1 VTLMD
6 RIAGLPLTVEAVRLE
21 RRQVQVGSFTR
32 VTTTVVLE
40 GDGRRGEG
48 EDVSWDPA
56 DHARFPELPLAGRR
70 TLSQWS
76 DLLEGRDLYAGAPS
90 SEVARDYRRWAFE
103 SAALDLALRQAGRSL
118 AEALGRVARPVRFVV
133 SASGPVEHWLS
144 LYPDIEFKLDAG
156 PDWDAARLERLAA
169 TGRVRVVDMKA
180 HYLGDWV
187 QSVPDPALHRA
198 VAAALPDVVIEDP
211 RLEDDFGEALRGAEG
226 RVSFDAPIHSLAD
239 VDALPLELR
248 WLNVKPSRFGSIA
261 RLLECVEACELRGI
275 SMYGG
280 GQFEL
285 GPGRRQIQTLAAVFY
300 ADGPNDVAPA
310 EYNLAGPRP
319 GLPTSPLPAPAE
331 AGF

>member
-1 VTLMD
+1 VTLLD

-21 RRQVQVGSFTR
+21 RRQVQVGGFTR
-32 VTTTVVLE
+32 VTTTVILE
-40 GDGRRGEG
+40 GGGRRGEG

-70 TLSQWS
+70 TLSEWS
-76 DLLEGRDLYAGAPS
+76 DLLEGRDLYAGSPS
-90 SEVARDYRRWAFE
+90 SEAARGYRRWALE

-133 SASGPVEHWLS
+133 SAGGPVDEWLA
-144 LYPDIEFKLDAG
+144 LYPDVELKLDAG

-180 HYLGDWV
+180 HYVGDWV
-187 QSVPDPALHRA
+187 QGRPDPALHRA
-198 VAAALPDVVIEDP
+198 VAEALPDVIIEDP
-211 RLEDDFGEALRGAEG
+211 RLEGDFGEALRGAEG

-239 VDALPLELR
+239 VDVLGVDLR
-248 WLNVKPSRFGSIA
+248 WLNVKPSRFGSIE
-261 RLLECVEACELRGI
+261 RLLECVEACENRGI
-275 SMYGG
+275 RMYGG

-300 ADGPNDVAPA
+300 PEGPNDVAPTA
-310 EYNLAGPRP
+310 YNLGGPHP
-319 GLPTSPLPAPAE
+319 GLPASPLPAPAGP
-331 AGF
+331 GF